1 MVSCFFCEL
10 CSLCV
15 FCVRCRGW
23 CMKNGTSSAKTRI
36 AESQWLEMSAP
47 AIVVPH
53 TSDGTD
59 SLRSLALWLKFFGKY
74 WWKGIRNFLLC

>member
-15 FCVRCRGW
+15 FCGRCRDW

-47 AIVVPH
+47 AIVVPPI
-53 TSDGTD
+53 SDGTD
-59 SLRSLALWLKFFGKY
+59 SLRSWAFWLKFFGKY